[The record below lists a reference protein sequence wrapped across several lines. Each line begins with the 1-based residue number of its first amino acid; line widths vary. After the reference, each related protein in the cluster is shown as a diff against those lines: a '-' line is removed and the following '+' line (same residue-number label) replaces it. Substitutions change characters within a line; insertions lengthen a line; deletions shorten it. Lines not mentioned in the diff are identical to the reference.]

1 MTDGYTRSR
10 APSWRCLPTAARTG
24 AFESFAAAPSGAHL
38 FVVLASP
45 LGDKKT
51 PGHQRMALVHGLKL

>member
-1 MTDGYTRSR
+1 M
-10 APSWRCLPTAARTG
+10 PTAARTG